1 MSPQRIS
8 GGAGAPVDGNAAGG
22 SNADVRE
29 RLTQNFGQ
37 KAQRLKQRRGFV
49 RFMKF
54 ILPLCA
60 VGLVAVMAAW
70 PQLSRREGGFRL
82 SYSSVE
88 TQELALVMNNPRFR
102 GIDGKGQPYVVTAD
116 RAVQDAADSKQV
128 TMDNVAAD
136 IALTDGGWLS
146 LTAKTGLYHDVSK
159 LLTLYGDINV
169 FGDRGYEFHG
179 LVAEVNLDAGTVAS
193 DDKVWGHTGLG
204 AIRANGM
211 RVYDKG
217 KTIVFINGVKT
228 TLQPRSQSGRGKSG

>member
-1 MSPQRIS
+1 MTAEPGNTIPAAAS
-8 GGAGAPVDGNAAGG
+8 GEDGAG
-22 SNADVRE
+22 VRA
-29 RLTQNFGQ
+29 RLAQNFGQ
-37 KAQRLKQRRGFV
+37 SIKQPKQRRGFV

-54 ILPLCA
+54 VLPLCA
-60 VGLVAVMAAW
+60 VALVGVMAAW
-70 PQLSRREGGFRL
+70 PQLTRREGGFRL
-82 SYSSVE
+82 SYSSIE

-116 RAVQDAADSKQV
+116 RAVQDADDAKQV

-159 LLTLYGDINV
+159 LLTLHGDINV

-179 LVAEVNLDAGTVAS
+179 LVAEVDLNAGTVAS

-204 AIRANGM
+204 AIRANGI

-228 TLQPRSQSGRGKSG
+228 TLHPRGQSG